1 MAYESDCPSIGE
13 FGQEADSKLFA
24 LMYLISSMLIF
35 TSKGAISSHT
45 MELWKHISTLSNY
58 FMVTEEPDQNDFNM
72 VYYSPRLIW
81 VLRDGE
87 SLLRDGHGG
96 LLKPNQYLEGA
107 LNELLN
113 QPMNPDALRT
123 RQNLMNYMK
132 VRECLSFPTV
142 NRGPMTPQYST
153 ELAKLKERVYSRSIC
168 KQMDGFH
175 LNCGMFTTYINE
187 IVESINSNQQFA
199 LYSVWD
205 SVIEKECAIAYM
217 EATDF
222 HRKYL
227 KDRFMHQEE
236 AYTEVYL
243 DQLLKT
249 IRDDTMA
256 KFTKLAYLSQI
267 YDQVYNEYLE
277 KLQQFIDQKEALVYD
292 INNNLAKE
300 YCFDNSER
308 ISRSWT
314 ARCKAS

>member
-1 MAYESDCPSIGE
+1 M
-13 FGQEADSKLFA
+13 
-24 LMYLISSMLIF
+24 MIF
-35 TSKGAISSHT
+35 SSKGAITSHT
-45 MELWKHISTLSNY
+45 MELWRHISTLSNY

-81 VLRDGE
+81 VLREAEG
-87 SLLRDGHGG
+87 LLRDGQGS
-96 LLKPNQYLEGA
+96 LLKPNQYMENA
-107 LNELLN
+107 LNDLLN

-123 RQNLMNYMK
+123 RSNLMNFMK
-132 VRECLSFPTV
+132 VRECLAFPSMS
-142 NRGPMTPQYST
+142 RGQLSPPYMS
-153 ELAKLKERVYSRSIC
+153 ELSKLKERIYSRSIC

-187 IVESINSNQQFA
+187 VVECINSGHAFA
-199 LYSVWD
+199 LYAVWD

-227 KDRFMHQEE
+227 KDRFMNQEE
-236 AYTEVYL
+236 AYSEVYL
-243 DQLLKT
+243 DQVFKT

-256 KFTKLAYLSQI
+256 KYTKLAYLSTI

-277 KLQQFIDQKEALVYD
+277 KLQQFISQKESLIYE

-300 YCFDNSER
+300 
-308 ISRSWT
+308 
-314 ARCKAS
+314 